1 LCNKP
6 RCKGPHLCANIN
18 TKLKHMKNTFLKY
31 GAIFT
36 LLLVCT
42 LNMAAQRAQIGL
54 RFMPTFSKLAV
65 KTSSGGSIKGE
76 AVLGFGVG
84 ALLGFNFTNYVGI
97 QGEVIYNTISQKYKE
112 QDIERKIK
120 LTYVNIPVLLSLNTG
135 KTKMV
140 NLNIVAGP
148 QIGVSVGSQI
158 TTTGGDITQPNAV
171 LSVKKGDL
179 GFAYGAGL
187 DFGIGQS
194 RLTRFSLG
202 YRGVTGLFDISDNSR
217 TITTD
222 SYYLLDRT
230 HVKTNAVYIGLSRL
244 F

>member
-1 LCNKP
+1 
-6 RCKGPHLCANIN
+6 
-18 TKLKHMKNTFLKY
+18 MKNTIIKY

-36 LLLVCT
+36 LLLVWSF
-42 LNMAAQRAQIGL
+42 NMAAQRAEIGL
-54 RFMPTFSKLAV
+54 RLMPTYSNLAV
-65 KTSSGGSIKGE
+65 KTSSGGSVKGE

-84 ALLGFNFTNYVGI
+84 ALLGFNFTNQVGI

-112 QDIERKIK
+112 LDIERKIK
-120 LTYVNIPVLLSLNTG
+120 LTYVNIPVLFSLNTG
-135 KTKMV
+135 KTNV
-140 NLNIVAGP
+140 INLNIVAGP
-148 QIGVSVGSQI
+148 QIGISVGSKI
-158 TTTGGDITQPNAV
+158 TTTGGDVAQPNAV

-179 GFAYGAGL
+179 GFAYGVGL
-187 DFGIGQS
+187 DFSLSPSHHS
-194 RLTRFSLG
+194 RLSIG

-230 HVKTNAVYIGLSRL
+230 HIKTNAVYIGLSQL

>member
-1 LCNKP
+1 
-6 RCKGPHLCANIN
+6 
-18 TKLKHMKNTFLKY
+18 MKNTIIKY
-31 GAIFT
+31 GAVFT

-42 LNMAAQRAQIGL
+42 LNMAAQRAEIGL
-54 RFMPTFSKLAV
+54 RLMPTLSNLAV

-76 AVLGFGVG
+76 ATLGFGVG
-84 ALLGFNFTNYVGI
+84 ALLGFNITNQIGI
-97 QGEVIYNTISQKYKE
+97 QSEVIYNTFSQKYKE

-120 LTYVNIPVLLSLNTG
+120 LTYVNIPVLFSLNTG
-135 KTKMV
+135 KTNIV

-148 QIGVSVGSQI
+148 QIGVSVGSRI
-158 TTTGGDITQPNAV
+158 TTTGGDNTQQNAV

-179 GFAYGAGL
+179 GFAYGVGL
-187 DFGIGQS
+187 DFGISAS
-194 RLTRFSLG
+194 RHTRLSLG

-230 HVKTNAVYIGLSRL
+230 HIKTNAVYIGLSRL